1 MIKKNR
7 NGFENSKKRS
17 GKKKGNGKKK
27 NGRIKKG
34 RVKVSSKIIIRRV
47 KSRYTK
53 GEMGERTKKKK
64 NGRP

>member
-1 MIKKNR
+1 MK
-7 NGFENSKKRS
+7 EKR
-17 GKKKGNGKKK
+17 KREEK